1 MTTAFEE
8 LKATTMRCVATADG
22 IRQADVARLLGI
34 PSSFDNNWITKG
46 LLDGLVDEGRLT
58 KDERK
63 LFRIK

>member
-8 LKATTMRCVATADG
+8 LKATAVRCVAATDG
-22 IRQADVARLLGI
+22 IRQADVARVLGI

-58 KDERK
+58 KDESK
-63 LFRIK
+63 IFRIK